1 MIQINKISRG
11 VSEWRHWP
19 EKGKDGKNKSADL
32 RGGRSALLLDA
43 RKQNEHILSVIT
55 DKNKKM
61 QIL

>member
-1 MIQINKISRG
+1 MRMMSDVFWNGMKR
-11 VSEWRHWP
+11 
-19 EKGKDGKNKSADL
+19 KSADL

-61 QIL
+61 RIL